1 MDRVKVYSYSS
12 ELITFVDAKWA
23 IAKLAVRGV
32 LIGSIL
38 FFGFIKL
45 SQAVGITPGS
55 RTAIALAAE
64 NNILRQEVTL
74 ISPRVSMLVVKTRE
88 LSAQDDKLHL
98 LLYHQEMVGD
108 SVTGF
113 TYPTKWVVIQ
123 SLNPLATNFRP

>member
-23 IAKLAVRGV
+23 IAKLAFGGV

-88 LSAQDDKLHL
+88 LSAQDEKLHM